1 MTSIRRHVLMWLL
14 GASAIGALLLALAAY
29 TALRDEQ
36 NDTLDANLREVALA
50 ATPDSERP
58 ADAPRDE
65 DHDSEERIVIAR
77 WNAQGERVYLSDP
90 TVPLRRPE
98 RTGLTRQVV
107 GGAAWDAFAVATT
120 GGLSVAA
127 QLAHAQEVR
136 AAETAADLMLPFA
149 AVSVLVGALMV
160 IALRRGLAPLDD
172 AAKALAARSE
182 AALDPL
188 DEAGLPRELRPLVRA
203 MNQLLARVGR
213 SFEAQQ
219 RFVADAAHE
228 LRTPVAALR
237 LQHQLAERAADGAAR
252 EQALRELGAGIL
264 RIQHL
269 TEQLLDLSRAEPAAQ
284 LRATRETVSLDAL
297 AAQVVSDLAVIAD
310 KRGIDL
316 GLQRADPI
324 SVRGDASQLRILLA
338 NLIDNALRYTPR
350 GGVVDVAVS
359 DGADGAE
366 LRVADNG
373 PGIVPAERERVFV
386 RFFRGSAGRE
396 SAAPAA
402 LPGSGLGLAIVQAIA
417 EGHGARVTLHDSSTG
432 GLLVRVRF
440 VGEAS
445 EAGAAKP
452 VAALPPPVPTA
463 RAVPGAPA

>member
-1 MTSIRRHVLMWLL
+1 MRVTSIRRHVLVWLL
-14 GASAIGALLLALAAY
+14 GASAIGALLLAAAAY
-29 TALRDEQ
+29 SALREEQ
-36 NDTLDANLREVALA
+36 NDTLDAHLREVALA
-50 ATPDSERP
+50 AMPDGERS
-58 ADAPRDE
+58 ADAPPTEAVDP
-65 DHDSEERIVIAR
+65 EERIVIAR
-77 WNAQGERVYLSDP
+77 FDLRGERVYLSDP
-90 TVPLRRPE
+90 SVPLRRPE
-98 RTGLTRQVV
+98 RMGLTRQVV
-107 GGAAWDAFAVATT
+107 DGAAWDAFAVATT

-127 QLAHAQEVR
+127 QLTRAQALR
-136 AAETAADLMLPFA
+136 AAESATELMLPFA
-149 AVSVLVGALMV
+149 GVSVLVGVLLV

-284 LRATRETVSLDAL
+284 LRATRETVALDAL

-350 GGVVDVAVS
+350 GGVVDVSVS
-359 DGADGAE
+359 DGADGPE
-366 LRVADNG
+366 LSVADTG
-373 PGIVPAERERVFV
+373 PGIAPAERERVFV

-402 LPGSGLGLAIVQAIA
+402 SPGSGLGLAIVQAIA

-440 VGEAS
+440 VGEA
-445 EAGAAKP
+445 GAAKP

>member
-90 TVPLRRPE
+90 TVPLLRPE
-98 RTGLTRQVV
+98 RAGLTRQVV
-107 GGAAWDAFAVATT
+107 GGAAWDAFAVATPQ
-120 GGLSVAA
+120 GVSVAA

-136 AAETAADLMLPFA
+136 AAQTAADLMLPFA

-316 GLQRADPI
+316 RAT
-324 SVRGDASQLRILLA
+324 R
-338 NLIDNALRYTPR
+338 
-350 GGVVDVAVS
+350 
-359 DGADGAE
+359 
-366 LRVADNG
+366 
-373 PGIVPAERERVFV
+373 
-386 RFFRGSAGRE
+386 
-396 SAAPAA
+396 
-402 LPGSGLGLAIVQAIA
+402 
-417 EGHGARVTLHDSSTG
+417 HG
-432 GLLVRVRF
+432 
-440 VGEAS
+440 
-445 EAGAAKP
+445 
-452 VAALPPPVPTA
+452 
-463 RAVPGAPA
+463 